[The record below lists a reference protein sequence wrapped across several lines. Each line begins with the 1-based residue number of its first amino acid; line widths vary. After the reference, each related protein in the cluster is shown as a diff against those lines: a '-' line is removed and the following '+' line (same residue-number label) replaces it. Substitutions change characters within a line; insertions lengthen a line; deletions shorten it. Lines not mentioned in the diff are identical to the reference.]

1 MYENKLRI
9 SAVTLFTKNM
19 SRTTEFYSSIPGFEI
34 VYESSETQF
43 VTFSINDQFINLEF
57 NEKEISDF
65 GRIIFHVENVDKLYE
80 HLKQSK
86 FSDRIEGEPKD
97 ASGGGGFSIS
107 EIQIIIRLHLQS
119 PFEKRMN
126 D

>member
-97 ASGGGGFSIS
+97 ASWGGEVFLYQRS
-107 EIQIIIRLHLQS
+107 R
-119 PFEKRMN
+119 
-126 D
+126 